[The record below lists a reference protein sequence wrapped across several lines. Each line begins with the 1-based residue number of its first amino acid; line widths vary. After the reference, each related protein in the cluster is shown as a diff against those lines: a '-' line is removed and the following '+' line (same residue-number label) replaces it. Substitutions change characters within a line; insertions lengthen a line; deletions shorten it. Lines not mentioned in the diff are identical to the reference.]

1 MPVLSGT
8 ILTVIL
14 VVIAVWVI
22 ASCIR
27 VVPQA
32 TAMVVERFGA
42 YQATWDVGIHFKAP
56 FIDRVAKKV
65 TLKASQLKKKA
76 QKVKATKAMTVA
88 NNQGAITYGL
98 AGVSKKKF
106 NSYVKKLKKG
116 KKIKVTATK
125 VDYKKK
131 SGKFKVKK

>member
-42 YQATWDVGIHFKAP
+42 
-56 FIDRVAKKV
+56 
-65 TLKASQLKKKA
+65 
-76 QKVKATKAMTVA
+76 
-88 NNQGAITYGL
+88 
-98 AGVSKKKF
+98 
-106 NSYVKKLKKG
+106 
-116 KKIKVTATK
+116 
-125 VDYKKK
+125 
-131 SGKFKVKK
+131 

>member
-22 ASCIR
+22 ATCIR

-42 YQATWDVGIHFKAP
+42 YQATWDVGYSFQGSVHRP
-56 FIDRVAKKV
+56 G
-65 TLKASQLKKKA
+65 SQEGYA
-76 QKVKATKAMTVA
+76 QGTGRGLPAAA
-88 NNQGAITYGL
+88 RYHQG
-98 AGVSKKKF
+98 
-106 NSYVKKLKKG
+106 
-116 KKIKVTATK
+116 
-125 VDYKKK
+125 
-131 SGKFKVKK
+131 